1 MLRRP
6 RTYGPEPIADGELEA
21 AGFWVFGYLGRI
33 LRLVP
38 GLLRHLLQVYNNSLG
53 FIQELI
59 EWFVELSIFSK
70 LLATGF
76 GHTSSW
82 TRLVLYRVYAHTG
95 ERLFHVSLNDRY
107 LIVFAKLCGV
117 LRGIL
122 KGLVIVSTRWV
133 CQFVFVHWQ
142 WLDAPSLVA
151 LGRSKL
157 LAHNHRV
164 AGEGL

>member
-6 RTYGPEPIADGELEA
+6 RPYGPEPIADGELQA

-33 LRLVP
+33 FRLVP
-38 GLLRHLLQVYNNSLG
+38 SLLRHLLQVYNNSLG
-53 FIQELI
+53 FVQELI
-59 EWFVELSIFSK
+59 EWFVELSIFSE

-82 TRLVLYRVYAHTG
+82 TRLVLYRVYAHSG
-95 ERLFHVSLNDRY
+95 ERLFHISLNDRY

-117 LRGIL
+117 LWGVL
-122 KGLVIVSTRWV
+122 KGLFIVSTRWV
-133 CQFVFVHWQ
+133 CRFVFLCWQ
-142 WLDAPSLVA
+142 RLDASSLVA

-157 LAHNHRV
+157 LAHHHRV
-164 AGEGL
+164 AREGL